1 MFSSGLK
8 SKRTFDIAIL
18 ILAHIM
24 LAPIWLIL
32 WIVIPILIRAED
44 KGPVFFRQKRVGFK
58 GSYFRVIK
66 FRSMYINSE
75 NQGLITSDTDQRIT
89 KVGKILRRTALD
101 ELPQIINIFKGDMS
115 FVGPRALPPEMHE
128 ESCGIVKEFGKRLSV
143 LPGLTGV
150 AQIYLSR
157 HCHPRQRL
165 AYDLIYLRRNNMW
178 IDVKLMMLAAVN
190 TLAGKWGTGHR
201 KSGF

>member
-1 MFSSGLK
+1 MLGSGLK
-8 SKRTFDIAIL
+8 SKRAFDIAIL

-24 LAPIWLIL
+24 LSPIWLIL
-32 WIVIPILIRAED
+32 WIVIPILIWAED
-44 KGPVFFRQKRVGFK
+44 KGPIFFRQKRVGFK
-58 GSYFRVIK
+58 GSEFKVIK

-75 NQGLITSDTDQRIT
+75 GQGLITSDTDQRIT

-128 ESCGIVKEFGKRLSV
+128 ESCGIVKEFSKRLLV
-143 LPGLTGV
+143 TPGLTGI
-150 AQIYLSR
+150 AQINLSR

-165 AYDLIYLRRNNMW
+165 AYDLIYLKRNNMW

>member
-24 LAPIWLIL
+24 LSPIWLIL
-32 WIVIPILIRAED
+32 WIVIPILIWAED
-44 KGPVFFRQKRVGFK
+44 KGPIFFRQKRVGFK

-75 NQGLITSDTDQRIT
+75 NQGLITSDTAQRIT

-128 ESCGIVKEFGKRLSV
+128 ESCGIVKEFSKRLLV
-143 LPGLTGV
+143 TPGLTGI

-165 AYDLIYLRRNNMW
+165 AYDLIYLKRNNMW

>member
-1 MFSSGLK
+1 MFGSGLK

-24 LAPIWLIL
+24 LSPIWLIL
-32 WIVIPILIRAED
+32 WIVIPVLIWAED
-44 KGPVFFRQKRVGFK
+44 KGPIFFRQKRVGFK
-58 GSYFRVIK
+58 GSEFKVIK

-75 NQGLITSDTDQRIT
+75 GQGLITSDTDQRIT

-128 ESCGIVKEFGKRLSV
+128 ESCGIVKEFSKRL
-143 LPGLTGV
+143 LITPGLTGI

-165 AYDLIYLRRNNMW
+165 AYDLIYLKRNNMW

>member
-1 MFSSGLK
+1 MFGSGLK

-32 WIVIPILIRAED
+32 WIVIPVLIWAED
-44 KGPVFFRQKRVGFK
+44 KGPIFFRQKRVGFK
-58 GSYFRVIK
+58 GSDFKVIK

-75 NQGLITSDTDQRIT
+75 GQGLITSDTDQRIT

-128 ESCGIVKEFGKRLSV
+128 ESCGIVKEFSKRLLV
-143 LPGLTGV
+143 TPGLTGI

-165 AYDLIYLRRNNMW
+165 AYDLIYLKRNNMW

>member
-58 GSYFRVIK
+58 GSEFKVIK

-75 NQGLITSDTDQRIT
+75 GQGLITSDTDQRIT

-101 ELPQIINIFKGDMS
+101 ELPQIINILKGDMS

-178 IDVKLMMLAAVN
+178 IDVKLMMIAAVN

>member
-1 MFSSGLK
+1 MFGSGLK

-24 LAPIWLIL
+24 LSPIWLIL
-32 WIVIPILIRAED
+32 WIVIPVLIWAED
-44 KGPVFFRQKRVGFK
+44 KGPIFFRQKRVGFK
-58 GSYFRVIK
+58 GSDFKVIK

-75 NQGLITSDTDQRIT
+75 GQGLITSDTDQRIN

-128 ESCGIVKEFGKRLSV
+128 ESCGIVKEFSKRL
-143 LPGLTGV
+143 LITPGLTGI

-165 AYDLIYLRRNNMW
+165 AYDLIYLKRNNMW

>member
-1 MFSSGLK
+1 MLGSGLK
-8 SKRTFDIAIL
+8 SKRAFDIAIL

-24 LAPIWLIL
+24 LSPIWLIL
-32 WIVIPILIRAED
+32 WIVIPILIWAED
-44 KGPVFFRQKRVGFK
+44 KGPIFFRQKRVGFK
-58 GSYFRVIK
+58 GSEFKVIK

-75 NQGLITSDTDQRIT
+75 GQGLITSDTDQRIT

-128 ESCGIVKEFGKRLSV
+128 ESCGIVKEFSKRLLV
-143 LPGLTGV
+143 TPGLTGI

-165 AYDLIYLRRNNMW
+165 AYDLIYLKRNNMW

-190 TLAGKWGTGHR
+190 TLAGK
-201 KSGF
+201 

>member
-1 MFSSGLK
+1 MFGSGLK

-32 WIVIPILIRAED
+32 WIVIPVLIWAED
-44 KGPVFFRQKRVGFK
+44 KGPIFFRQKRVGFK

-128 ESCGIVKEFGKRLSV
+128 ESCGIVKEFSKRLLV
-143 LPGLTGV
+143 TPGLTGI

-165 AYDLIYLRRNNMW
+165 AYDLIYLKRNNMW